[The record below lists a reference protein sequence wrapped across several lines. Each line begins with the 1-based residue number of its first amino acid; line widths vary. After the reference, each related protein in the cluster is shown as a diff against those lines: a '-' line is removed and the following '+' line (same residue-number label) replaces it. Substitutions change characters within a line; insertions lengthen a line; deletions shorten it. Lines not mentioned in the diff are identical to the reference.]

1 MTDPGEGGGGAEGAA
16 AGVNECDVVMKGGIA
31 SGVIYPLVVCE
42 LAKQYRFR
50 NIGGTSAGAIAA
62 VATAAAEYGRRT
74 GRGTGF
80 DGLAKIPGW
89 LGQDGHLLAMFQPSR
104 STRPLFRLI
113 LAVLRGKGTAGK
125 IVALVWASV
134 RSSPLIAGLG
144 AVPGL
149 LLVAS
154 VLPVGANGLA
164 TAYGILCGSM
174 LALGGGLAA
183 AVAAMAVKSL
193 RASPAISTG
202 SAPGAIGPPIE
213 STGR

>member
-1 MTDPGEGGGGAEGAA
+1 MADPGDSGGGAEGAA

-42 LAKQYRFR
+42 LAKRYRFR
-50 NIGGTSAGAIAA
+50 SIGGTSAGAIAA

-74 GRGTGF
+74 GRGAGF

-89 LGQDGHLLAMFQPSR
+89 LGQDGHLLAMFRPSR

-113 LAVLRGKGTAGK
+113 LAVLHGKSTAGK
-125 IVALVWASV
+125 ILAATWASV

-149 LLVAS
+149 LLAAS
-154 VLPVGANGLA
+154 VLPGGSNGIA
-164 TAYGILCGSM
+164 TAYGFLCGLL
-174 LALGGGLAA
+174 LALGGGIAA
-183 AVAAMAVKSL
+183 AVAALAVKSL
-193 RASPAISTG
+193 RHSPATSTG
-202 SAPGAIGPPIE
+202 SVPGSIGPPIAP
-213 STGR
+213 TGR